1 MEHVCPLNQNEPS
14 ISNTVSFSD
23 ESIGKLK
30 SIMYEH
36 HIPKGTNIFWEG
48 DRADKLY
55 FLKEGSVKLMK
66 SADDGKDLVLYYFRP
81 GDIFGETES
90 FSNEVCG
97 FTAEALTECTIGI
110 IQQSD
115 LEVLL
120 WQHGDLAIEFM
131 KWMGFMHRFTQL
143 KLRDLLFY
151 GKSGALAST
160 LVRMTNSYGYEKDGA
175 IHFSVA
181 FTNYDLADL
190 IGATRETVNRML
202 NHMKKEGIIDYHNG
216 SIIIK
221 DIEYIKSICHCDD
234 CPKEVCRL

>member
-1 MEHVCPLNQNEPS
+1 MEQVCQSINNEPCYPNT
-14 ISNTVSFSD
+14 ISFTD
-23 ESIGKLK
+23 ESLAHLK

-55 FLKEGSVKLMK
+55 YLKEGSVKLLK
-66 SADDGKDLVLYYFRP
+66 SADDGKDLVLYYFRE
-81 GDIFGETES
+81 GDFFGETES

-97 FTAEALTECTIGI
+97 FTAEALSDCTIGI
-110 IQQSD
+110 IQQGD

-160 LVRMTNSYGYEKDGA
+160 LVRMANSYGFEKDGA
-175 IHFSVA
+175 IHFTVS

-202 NHMKKEGIIDYHNG
+202 NHMKKEHIIDYKNG
-216 SIIIK
+216 SIVIR
-221 DIEYIKSICHCDD
+221 DLEYIKSICHCEG